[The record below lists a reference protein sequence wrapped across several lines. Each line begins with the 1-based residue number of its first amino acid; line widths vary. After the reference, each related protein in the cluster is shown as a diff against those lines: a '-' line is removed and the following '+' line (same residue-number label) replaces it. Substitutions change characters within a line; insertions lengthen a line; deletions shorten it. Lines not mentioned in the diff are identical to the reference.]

1 VQPVPAAGAI
11 GETNKRH
18 PAMSPADCEEATR
31 MPAASEQ
38 NLWLGFDLGGTKMLA
53 QVYDDEFRLLG
64 KARKKTKPALDP
76 EAGIDRICQVID
88 EALAA
93 AQVTPDQLAGLGIG
107 CPGPVDM
114 DRGIVCDPPNLAW
127 KNVPVRAM
135 LEKRYPCQVAVLND
149 VDAGV
154 YGEYRFGAG
163 KKARCVLGI
172 FSGTGIG
179 GGCVYQGQILT
190 GKRHSCMEIGH
201 VQVTPRGPLC
211 GCGRRGCLEA
221 LASRLAIAANA
232 AKCVY
237 RGEAPRLQEI
247 AGTDLLNIRS
257 SAIAQAVKAGDLA
270 IERLVQEA
278 ARHIGIAV
286 ASIVHLIAP
295 DVVVL
300 GGGLVESL
308 PDMIRATVEAE
319 ARRRV
324 MPAFT
329 DEFRVVV
336 ASLGDDAGA
345 LGAAGWA
352 EHVIASQLPA
362 ST

>member
-1 VQPVPAAGAI
+1 MP
-11 GETNKRH
+11 ESNKRK
-18 PAMSPADCEEATR
+18 
-31 MPAASEQ
+31 
-38 NLWLGFDLGGTKMLA
+38 LWLGFDLGGTKMLA
-53 QVYDDEFRLLG
+53 QVYDDEFRPIG
-64 KARKKTKPALDP
+64 KARKKTKPALNP
-76 EAGIDRICQVID
+76 EEGIDRIAGVID
-88 EALAA
+88 DALAE
-93 AQVTPDQLAGLGIG
+93 AQITADQLAGIGIG

-114 DRGIVCDPPNLAW
+114 DKGIVCDPPNLAW
-127 KNVPVRAM
+127 KDVPVRAM
-135 LEKRYPCQVAVLND
+135 LQKRYKCDVAVLND

-179 GGCVYQGQILT
+179 GGCIYQGRIIT

-201 VQVTPRGPLC
+201 MQITPRGPLC
-211 GCGRRGCLEA
+211 GCGRRGCLES

-237 RGEAPRLQEI
+237 RGEAPKLMEI

-257 SAIAQAVKAGDLA
+257 SAIAQAVQAGDVA

-278 ARHIGIAV
+278 SRHIGIAV
-286 ASIVHLIAP
+286 ASIVHLLAP

-308 PDMIRATVEAE
+308 PDMICPIVADE

-324 MPAFT
+324 MPAFV
-329 DEFRVVV
+329 DDFKVVV

-345 LGAAGWA
+345 MGAAGWA
-352 EHVIASQLPA
+352 EHVLSGDSAQN
-362 ST
+362 